1 MKFSQREVDGVVI
14 LDLKGKLQGGPEAE
28 QFRDLFKALVDQG
41 KTSVIINLKEV
52 EWIASTGI
60 GIMMRGY
67 KTIKEANGQFVMAH
81 VGERTQQIFNVL
93 RLPDIFEIFKT
104 EQEALE
110 KITNATK

>member
-1 MKFSQREVDGVVI
+1 MKFSQRELDGVVV

-28 QFRDLFKALVDQG
+28 QFRELFKALVENG
-41 KTSVIINLKEV
+41 KTNVILNLKDV

-67 KTIKEANGQFVMAH
+67 KTIREAGGHFILVR

-93 RLPDIFEIFKT
+93 RLGDIFEILGT
-104 EQEALE
+104 EEDAVAHIS
-110 KITNATK
+110 KAAG

>member
-1 MKFSQREVDGVVI
+1 MKFSQREVDGVVV

-28 QFRDLFKALVDQG
+28 QFRDLFKSLVDEG
-41 KTSVIINLKEV
+41 KINVILNLKDV

-67 KTIKEANGQFVMAH
+67 KTIQEAGGQFVLAH

-93 RLPDIFEIFKT
+93 RLPDIFDILGT
-104 EQEALE
+104 EEEALK
-110 KITNATK
+110 KIADSAS